1 MQDVTLAIGILG
13 SLLVLLFRPAHA
25 LAAYVAVSVW
35 YPDYLRVSIGT
46 IDISAGRIVVAVL
59 LLRCLCDDRLR
70 RKFIWS
76 RLDSLVAVSM
86 AIFVGIYC
94 ATHPLSAA
102 LENRGGFLMDT
113 WFSYLAARLIVNNKA
128 DVTSFAKVCGVV
140 LAVLAVLGMAEAVTH
155 VQPYLVMRQYRP
167 WETARAGP
175 PDLRWG
181 LTRAVGPF
189 SHPIMFGGCFVMF
202 LPIIW
207 ALRRERCNWRM
218 WAYVLSAMIV
228 LGALS
233 SMSSGPWGMLVITV
247 FCLGLEKHKR
257 WVKPALIWFF
267 VMCILAEVA
276 SNRPLHHVL
285 LSYGNLG
292 RGDWY
297 QRARLIDVAI
307 EHFNEWWLAG
317 YGGVD
322 PGWGAMYFHDDHTD
336 VNNQFLL
343 AGIECGILGVIALL
357 AVFTRALR
365 DLVRAFKAAA
375 DEQLRTIYW
384 SLGSV
389 LIGVFVQWQGVSS
402 FGQNTA
408 LFYIILGI
416 VGSSVGFVQ
425 CAAATQRR
433 FINSEK
439 KGLGGNEQ

>member
-1 MQDVTLAIGILG
+1 LSFESVILCW
-13 SLLVLLFRPAHA
+13 SDQAVPAYA
-25 LAAYVAVSVW
+25 LAAYVAALVW

-46 IDISAGRIVVAVL
+46 IDISVGRIVVAVL
-59 LLRCLCDDRLR
+59 LLRCLFDDRLR
-70 RKFIWS
+70 GKFIWS

-94 ATHPLSAA
+94 ATYPLSAA

-113 WFSYLAARLIVNNKA
+113 WFSYLAARLIINNKTG
-128 DVTSFAKVCGVV
+128 VISFAKVVGVV
-140 LAVLAVLGMAEAVTH
+140 LAALAVLGMAEAVTH

-167 WETARAGP
+167 WETPRHGQL
-175 PDLRWG
+175 DLRWG

-207 ALRRERCNWRM
+207 ALRCERGNWRM
-218 WAYVLSAMIV
+218 WAYLLSGMIV
-228 LGALS
+228 LGAIS
-233 SMSSGPWGMLVITV
+233 SMSSGPGGMLAITT

-257 WVKPALIWFF
+257 WVKPVLIWFF
-267 VMCILAEVA
+267 VTCILAEVA

-297 QRARLIDVAI
+297 QRARLIDYAI
-307 EHFNEWWLAG
+307 RDFDTWWLAG
-317 YGGVD
+317 YGGKD
-322 PGWGAMYFHDDHTD
+322 PGWGAMYGSVTD

-357 AVFTRALR
+357 AVFARALR
-365 DLVRAFKAAA
+365 DLVRAFEAAA
-375 DEQLRTIYW
+375 DEQLRSMYW

-389 LIGVFVQWQGVSS
+389 LIGVFVLWQGVSS
-402 FGQNTA
+402 FGQNNA

-416 VGSSVGFVQ
+416 MGSSVGFAQ
-425 CAAATQRR
+425 CTAATQHR